1 MQQCTSCIHTE
12 VGFSFAFMPSV
23 LSRKQLP
30 LKLKQCWPWKVIAKG
45 HEIRTLKKHRLQC
58 EQQMI
63 LLEIVLVWLC
73 VVNSSYLFSVFQYVC
88 LVFHTWTL
96 KTPSISTWKL
106 QVLPAILPG
115 STERMEADV
124 AAATRQP
131 YILMKIVGAFS
142 SCMVNCTIKR
152 WMMIRECEFQR
163 LSRKWRKNTWNTL
176 ALASCEI
183 YVSDMWFGWKKSA
196 VKGIASQQ
204 FAANKRPRPVFL
216 ENYEDLK
223 ESWHDFD
230 GVYY

>member
-1 MQQCTSCIHTE
+1 
-12 VGFSFAFMPSV
+12 
-23 LSRKQLP
+23 
-30 LKLKQCWPWKVIAKG
+30 
-45 HEIRTLKKHRLQC
+45 
-58 EQQMI
+58 MI

-73 VVNSSYLFSVFQYVC
+73 VVNSSYLFSVFQYIC

-96 KTPSISTWKL
+96 KTPSISTFQSFQFFSPPGSFRFYPQFFL
-106 QVLPAILPG
+106 VLPSG
-115 STERMEADV
+115 WKRMEADV

-183 YVSDMWFGWKKSA
+183 CVSDMWFGWKKSA